1 MFLHRDELDVRIW
14 KPCPMSAF
22 SLRSFYKELEDV
34 LEVRFTS
41 SLVCLGLTPPRVE
54 SFASLEGVSGEQSK
68 EERHAFK
75 GYFRPMCALQEIGED
90 DLYPFLQHDF
100 SCFM

>member
-1 MFLHRDELDVRIW
+1 MFLRRDEPDVHIW

-22 SLRSFYKELEDV
+22 SLRSFYKESEDV
-34 LEVRFTS
+34 LGVRFTS
-41 SLVCLGLTPPRVE
+41 SLVCLGLAPPTVE
-54 SFASLEGVSGEQSK
+54 SFASLEGLLGEQSH

-90 DLYPFLQHDF
+90 DLSSILAT
-100 SCFM
+100 